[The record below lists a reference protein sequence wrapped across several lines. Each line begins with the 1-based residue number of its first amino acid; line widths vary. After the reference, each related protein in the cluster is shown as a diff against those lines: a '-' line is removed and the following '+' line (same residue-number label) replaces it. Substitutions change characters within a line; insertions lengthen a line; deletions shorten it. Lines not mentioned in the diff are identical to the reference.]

1 MTTLTLLIALAT
13 MFNVV
18 SSVDAGST
26 ATMLSMLALISTSP
40 AVVLIPKNVAAM
52 LLAATE
58 KARPL
63 VCRYPI
69 AYVVSDGITMRIFLY
84 HSGQKPAS

>member
-1 MTTLTLLIALAT
+1 MTTRTLFIALAT
-13 MFNVV
+13 VFNVV

-26 ATMLSMLALISTSP
+26 ATTLSLLALIPTLP

-52 LLAATE
+52 RLAATE
-58 KARPL
+58 KARPV

-69 AYVVSDGITMRIFLY
+69 AYVVSDGITTHTFLY